1 MKKYFLR
8 LILPIAIVTGAISL
22 AVTQSSLYRQIG
34 ESQRLFNQVYNQ
46 IFSTYVDELDPEAFT
61 KASIQSITQ
70 NLDPYT
76 VFMVED
82 EQHQINVL
90 SKGKYGGV
98 GIQLGYRN
106 KTMSVVAPMDGG
118 PAKKAGIISGDI
130 ILKVNDEDVKKMTFN
145 EAASNIRGKKG
156 TEVKLTIKR
165 YSEDEPIVFNLVRSI
180 IKVKEITYSGMLSPS
195 TGYVRL
201 NRFSRNTPNEM
212 RKAFQQLL
220 NQNSKEIIID
230 LRDNPGG
237 LLSSAVA
244 ILDMIIQKDSP
255 LVSTKGRTKDS
266 NRSFYSRRKPLIP
279 DDVKIA
285 VLINQGS
292 ASASE
297 IVAGAIQDLD
307 RGIILGQKSYGK
319 GLVQSQYEIDD
330 KRSIKVTTARY
341 YIPSGRFIQKRD
353 YIDDKYILN
362 KTEEDSVFTTMN
374 GRNVL
379 GNGGITPDST
389 ITPER
394 MAALSSQYWRRGYFY
409 SFAQQNKHRYQ
420 TFSEVLD
427 DLTIIDKFNEFIKEQ
442 EDDIQ
447 LPGEKELG
455 QVKEKIAALDSMNA
469 EVNQALETLSQFY
482 ANQEEKSIASESED
496 IRQVIILE
504 FAGLMNGP
512 EGRVKQALKDDKIV
526 KVALDILSDKLVYE
540 TSLIPFEITE
550 N

>member
-1 MKKYFLR
+1 MR

-106 KTMSVVAPMDGG
+106 KTMSVIAPMDGG
-118 PAKKAGIISGDI
+118 PAKKAGIISGDV

-165 YSEDEPIVFNLVRSI
+165 YSEDEPIVFNLVRST

>member
-34 ESQRLFNQVYNQ
+34 QSQRLFNQVYNQ

-106 KTMSVVAPMDGG
+106 KTMSVVAPIDGG
-118 PAKKAGIISGDI
+118 PAKKAGIMSGDV

-145 EAASNIRGKKG
+145 AAASKIRGKKG

-165 YSEDEPIVFNLVRSI
+165 YSEDDPIVFNLVRST

-220 NQNSKEIIID
+220 NQDSKEIIID

-244 ILDMIIQKDSP
+244 ILDMIIQKDNP

-266 NRSFYSRRKPLIP
+266 NRSFYSRSKPLIP
-279 DDVKIA
+279 DDVNIA

-362 KTEEDSVFTTMN
+362 KTEEDSVFTTMS

-469 EVNQALETLSQFY
+469 EANQALETLSQFY

-496 IRQVIILE
+496 IGQVIILE